1 MADWLRLSGK
11 VDECK
16 ALPRGQPPPQKETHI
31 VHVSSLLNNTFVT
44 LTDLEGDVLTYA
56 SGGTLGLTGRGLQVP
71 VVQQLL
77 LLK

>member
-1 MADWLRLSGK
+1 M
-11 VDECK
+11 DECK

-56 SGGTLGLTGRGLQVP
+56 SGGTLGLTGRGLHPSTFPLNLSQSATLSTP
-71 VVQQLL
+71 
-77 LLK
+77 